1 MVSIMVN
8 KRPYKVSVRD
18 IMDKYYE
25 MFRGKNSTKKKD
37 VFKRPDS
44 PEHSQ
49 CDSDT
54 DGWTRLRRGWGLNE
68 EEWVV
73 WERNQSVIYLD
84 YTVSHLLR
92 LVARSE
98 WIWVCKWGPHKFL
111 GILSMLRVSEVC
123 KNKLFSSFAQVSWV
137 LCPRSGVEFE
147 YHESLYSNSTHHK
160 NSLYSTQV
168 LKYSL

>member
-1 MVSIMVN
+1 VEQVFSWSGQLSEVNLDPDVLTDMVSIMVN

-54 DGWTRLRRGWGLNE
+54 DG
-68 EEWVV
+68 
-73 WERNQSVIYLD
+73 
-84 YTVSHLLR
+84 
-92 LVARSE
+92 
-98 WIWVCKWGPHKFL
+98 
-111 GILSMLRVSEVC
+111 
-123 KNKLFSSFAQVSWV
+123 
-137 LCPRSGVEFE
+137 
-147 YHESLYSNSTHHK
+147 
-160 NSLYSTQV
+160 
-168 LKYSL
+168 